1 MFQKEED
8 WMILGRE
15 KRQMSAE
22 GEELR
27 EEKKVVP
34 LAGLQT
40 NT

>member
-1 MFQKEED
+1 MLQKEGD
-8 WMILGRE
+8 WMILRRE
-15 KRQMSAE
+15 QKQMSAE

-27 EEKKVVP
+27 KEEKVAP